1 METAKGV
8 CICSAC
14 GSQSHLEHF
23 VNSGHAGRRPR
34 KTSLRTTYAVAG
46 SALPI
51 LPSTKSILRVFF
63 SSLLRVPRKGY
74 ARQGGFSPLPGARVQ
89 AAPNWVERMVVMR
102 MFAFLLL
109 IVGCSVDVEMEDEF
123 EPWTAVPQVV
133 STPAPGFT
141 LCLDCFCADTS
152 YAPIGTHCGVDGM
165 GRCRSGRCSYRC
177 GGYDNNCSIYSSW
190 YWEAAAGCTDPCG
203 SAMMCPPLAEPT
215 EYCEPF
221 QPQ

>member
-1 METAKGV
+1 MSTLGTPGGGRAKR
-8 CICSAC
+8 
-14 GSQSHLEHF
+14 HF
-23 VNSGHAGRRPR
+23 VPR
-34 KTSLRTTYAVAG
+34 TLWREVRCRSYPA
-46 SALPI
+46 
-51 LPSTKSILRVFF
+51 LRVFLGS
-63 SSLLRVPRKGY
+63 SSLLFSEYPVRGTRDRVG
-74 ARQGGFSPLPGARVQ
+74 SVLCPGREYRL
-89 AAPNWVERMVVMR
+89 APNWVERMVVMR